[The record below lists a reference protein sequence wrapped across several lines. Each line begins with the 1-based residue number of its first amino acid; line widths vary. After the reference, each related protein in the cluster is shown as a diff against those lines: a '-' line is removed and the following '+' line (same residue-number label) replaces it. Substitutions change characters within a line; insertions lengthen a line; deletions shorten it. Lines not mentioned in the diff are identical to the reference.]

1 MVENTENIVEENTIK
16 VVNGMLDVKLAKNLV
31 NIEQNKVELDKEE
44 VNINLSIRA
53 DFIGI
58 VVDFLISNV
67 IFKNR
72 DVEKEIEKENVEVN
86 QPVISVL
93 SVLKVSVNVLA
104 IVKHITVDEAILII
118 DGIRVVKIQKVLNE
132 NIGDLKVVV
141 AENVIV
147 HFKIRVEDDR
157 NVVREDPNENN

>member
-1 MVENTENIVEENTIK
+1 
-16 VVNGMLDVKLAKNLV
+16 MLDAKLAKNLV
-31 NIEQNKVELDKEE
+31 NIEQNKVELDKGEA
-44 VNINLSIRA
+44 NIILSIRV

-72 DVEKEIEKENVEVN
+72 DAEKEIEKENVEVN

-93 SVLKVSVNVLA
+93 SVLRVSANVLV
-104 IVKHITVDEAILII
+104 IVKHIMVDEAILII

-132 NIGDLKVVV
+132 NTGDLKVVV
-141 AENVIV
+141 DENVSV